1 MLVVVRYRGPNA
13 ESHPDRIRYHE
24 CMRVTKLDVYV
35 SFPGRKSVGVITTT
49 QITSDNQAGG
59 FIMHIRKQLYTNVA
73 GEDEHQEGSNV
84 EMTTKSKTVRI
95 LVVDDEQDIADL
107 YAMWLEAEYETTVGA
122 RSLPAGFRR
131 VVLAAYERRC
141 PVSGVDHERLLD
153 VAHVLSWSDYPGRRT
168 DPQNVLALDRTHH
181 AAFDA
186 GLFTLSS
193 DYRVHV
199 EPGFET
205 DSDVLAGT
213 LLERDGACLPWAERA
228 PDISDA
234 LARRNRGLEWDVP
247 A

>member
-1 MLVVVRYRGPNA
+1 MLRSVDERVSRWRQVVRRELAAYRRSTGYDVVDLA
-13 ESHPDRIRYHE
+13 
-24 CMRVTKLDVYV
+24 DVYEQLLPV
-35 SFPGRKSVGVITTT
+35 VRESFPRNDHPKAKLRQVLQQLRDRDEVAFLGDGVYRLV
-49 QITSDNQAGG
+49 D
-59 FIMHIRKQLYTNVA
+59 LEVA
-73 GEDEHQEGSNV
+73 SSSTDV
-84 EMTTKSKTVRI
+84 P
-95 LVVDDEQDIADL
+95 VDRA
-107 YAMWLEAEYETTVGA
+107 YEATEYETTVGA